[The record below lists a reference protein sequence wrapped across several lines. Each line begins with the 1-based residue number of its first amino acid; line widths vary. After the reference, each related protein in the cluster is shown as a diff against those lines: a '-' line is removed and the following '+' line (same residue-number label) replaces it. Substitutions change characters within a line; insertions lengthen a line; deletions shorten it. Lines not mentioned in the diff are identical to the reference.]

1 MWCKQCGQD
10 VPGVA
15 SPESRDLT
23 CARCGR
29 VLSNRASGDTASAQA
44 PQDSLQSAEAE
55 AEPDPNAP
63 VSSDPPLLYDSWEL
77 DEQLRHLER
86 VLGRGK
92 KGDDGGQ
99 SVPSRE
105 TFRLDLPHGGPAGR
119 HRPVKPKLPAR
130 RATASGASEGVLP
143 LLSWTSLSL
152 GLMAFACG
160 GVLLGWSVL
169 SGRQDLWS
177 IGMPIVLGGQVGLL
191 VGLVLQLDRLWSDT
205 RSTVEKL
212 DHVDDQLRDLKTT
225 TTMLGS
231 GHESGGRAF
240 YSHMV
245 EGAGP
250 QLLLND
256 LKSQLDLLALKISQ
270 DQ

>member
-10 VPGVA
+10 VPGV
-15 SPESRDLT
+15 SPPDGGPLS
-23 CARCGR
+23 CARCG
-29 VLSNRASGDTASAQA
+29 LTLANRAADDAAADRTS
-44 PQDSLQSAEAE
+44 PDSLPTAEVEAKADAEA
-55 AEPDPNAP
+55 AISP
-63 VSSDPPLLYDSWEL
+63 DPPLLYDSWEL
-77 DEQLRHLER
+77 DEQLRHVQR
-86 VLGRGK
+86 VLGGDK
-92 KGDDGGQ
+92 KAGRDKESAKQ
-99 SVPSRE
+99 RE
-105 TFRLDLPHGGPAGR
+105 VFRLDSPHIGPAGR
-119 HRPVKPKLPAR
+119 HQPVKPKLPAR
-130 RATASGASEGVLP
+130 PAAPSRTSEGVLP
-143 LLSWTSLSL
+143 LLGWSALSL
-152 GLMAFACG
+152 GLMAFVCG
-160 GVLLGWSVL
+160 GVLLGWSVV

-177 IGMPIVLGGQVGLL
+177 IGMPIVLGGQIGLL
-191 VGLVLQLDRLWSDT
+191 VGLVLQLDRLWSNT

-212 DHVDDQLRDLKTT
+212 DHVDDQLRDLKTA

-231 GHESGGRAF
+231 GQESGGRAF

>member
-1 MWCKQCGQD
+1 M
-10 VPGVA
+10 PGVA
-15 SPESRDLT
+15 SPNSGGLG

-29 VLSNRASGDTASAQA
+29 ILVARASSDTAADQL
-44 PQDSLQSAEAE
+44 PPDSPPAAEVE
-55 AEPDPNAP
+55 SDPEAP
-63 VSSDPPLLYDSWEL
+63 VSSDPPLLYDSWEF
-77 DEQLRHLER
+77 DEQLRHVER
-86 VLGRGK
+86 VLAGRK
-92 KGDDGGQ
+92 K
-99 SVPSRE
+99 SVEGEKSARRRE
-105 TFRLDLPHGGPAGR
+105 TIRIDSPHIGPAGR
-119 HRPVKPKLPAR
+119 HQPIKRKLPAR
-130 RATASGASEGVLP
+130 RVAASRPSEGVLP
-143 LLSWTSLSL
+143 LLSWTALSL
-152 GLMAFACG
+152 GIMALVCG
-160 GVLLGWSVL
+160 GILLGWSAV

-191 VGLVLQLDRLWSDT
+191 VGLVLQLDRLWNDT
-205 RSTVEKL
+205 RSTVVKL

-231 GHESGGRAF
+231 GQESGGRAF

-250 QLLLND
+250 QLLLSD